1 MKISPKQYALS
12 LYESVKDK
20 SEKEIKQIVG
30 DFVKILIAGGNISKF
45 EKIIA
50 EFNAIWN
57 REQGIVEAEIISA
70 NGLDEET
77 RELLEKYIG
86 KLSGAKKVETIEK
99 QDKSLLGGVVLKY
112 GDKIL
117 DGSLKAKLNLLKNDM
132 KK

>member
-30 DFVKILIAGGNISKF
+30 DFVKILIEDGNVSKF
-45 EKIIA
+45 EKIMA

-70 NGLDEET
+70 NELDKET
-77 RELLEKYIG
+77 RELLEEYIG
-86 KLSGAKKVETIEK
+86 KLSGAKKVEIKEK
-99 QDKSLLGGVVLKY
+99 QDKGLLGGVVLKY
-112 GDKIL
+112 GDKIF

-132 KK
+132 RK